1 LNNRKN
7 LSDSIKENIKP
18 SIQPKDFRVFVFGP
32 SLEPSEVVDKPE
44 GAVNN
49 NQDDILKHARYLRY
63 LTKDNI
69 EKNGFPV
76 DYGETKEVIDL
87 WSTKFK
93 SADLGSTE
101 IHHARLVCG
110 AIIIYP
116 SSIGSFC
123 ELGIFSPFE
132 DISKK
137 TLAIVHKPFSNDSS
151 FFRNGLIE
159 VFQQEHGK
167 CEFID
172 YEEHELCIQA
182 AVKFVKNKFQKMLR
196 DQEWVQYGT
205 RKKKELAGTAFET

>member
-1 LNNRKN
+1 MDNKRN
-7 LSDSIKENIKP
+7 LSDLIKDNIKP

-32 SLEPSEVVDKPE
+32 SLAPSEVVDEPDR
-44 GAVNN
+44 AINN
-49 NQDDILKHARYLRY
+49 NHDDILKHARYLRY
-63 LTKDNI
+63 LTKDAI
-69 EKNGFPV
+69 KKDGFPV
-76 DYGETKEVIDL
+76 DFGETQEVIDL
-87 WSTKFK
+87 WNKKFK

-137 TLAIVHKPFSNDSS
+137 TLAIVHKPFSDDNS
-151 FFRNGLIE
+151 FFRKGLIE
-159 VFQQEHGK
+159 LFQQEHGK

-172 YEEHELCIQA
+172 YKDYELCIKA
-182 AVKFVKNKFQKMLR
+182 AVNFVRNKFQKMLR
-196 DQEWVQYGT
+196 DQEWVRYGT
-205 RKKKELAGTAFET
+205 RKKKELDGTAFET